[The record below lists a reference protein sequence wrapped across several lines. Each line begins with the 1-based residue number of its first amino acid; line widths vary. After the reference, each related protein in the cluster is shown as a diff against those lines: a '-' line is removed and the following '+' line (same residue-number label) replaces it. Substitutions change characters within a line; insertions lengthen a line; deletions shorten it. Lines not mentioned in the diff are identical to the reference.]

1 MAITFTWSV
10 NDMHKVTETGAV
22 YRVDWQCVGTDED
35 TEISHSRSGE
45 YMHKETFTESY
56 TIEGSSTTLKE
67 GDSSKNV
74 IPEVTTTQNVTKN
87 AIPDHTAS
95 GFKAYADLT
104 ETDVLGWI
112 KANGEGARIE
122 ALITKS
128 ITKKIAS
135 STTSSGVPWAAE

>member
-10 NDMHKVTETGAV
+10 KEMHRVSETGAV
-22 YRVDWQCVGTDED
+22 YRVDWQCVGVDED

-45 YMHKETFTESY
+45 YRHRETTTVTPEVYAPTLNDDDPTKGQLPQTKTFTVF
-56 TIEGSSTTLKE
+56 
-67 GDSSKNV
+67 KN
-74 IPEVTTTQNVTKN
+74 TM
-87 AIPDHTAS
+87 PDHTAS
-95 GFKAYADLT
+95 GFVPYDDLK
-104 ETDVLGWI
+104 ETTVLGWI
-112 KANGEGARIE
+112 KANGEGAKVE